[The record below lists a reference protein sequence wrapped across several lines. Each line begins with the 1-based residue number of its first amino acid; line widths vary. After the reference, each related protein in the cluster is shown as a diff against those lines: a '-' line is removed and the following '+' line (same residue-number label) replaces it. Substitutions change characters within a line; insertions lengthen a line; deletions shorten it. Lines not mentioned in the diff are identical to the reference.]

1 MVVFLFDI
9 VGSVVD
15 YNKVTLEADKI
26 LITEKVARTL
36 RDYIDNFF
44 GCESCRQRFVATF
57 DACGHDRCDR
67 LKDEFSEKESDWV
80 QVPLWL
86 YETHN
91 AVNVRL
97 LKERASRENRDATP
111 DEMANV
117 RWPPKTECSACWV
130 SDGEWDE
137 EFVYK
142 YLRLEYGQRDAYSAD
157 LRREIMSRQE
167 SEPEHEADWREYFL
181 PCTALSAAA
190 IIMLVTASAAKRQ
203 RHCQSRSAAP
213 VASLSPSE
221 PDILDEIRAI
231 ANYGKLR
238 KKNDIMD
245 EIRAIA
251 NYGKIEKKKRAVTSS
266 GELFPPDLLIE
277 QSASKQKEKLP

>member
-1 MVVFLFDI
+1 M
-9 VGSVVD
+9 VD
-15 YNKVTLEADKI
+15 YNKVTLEAEKI

-67 LKDEFSEKESDWV
+67 LKDEFSEKEMDWV
-80 QVPLWL
+80 HLPLWL
-86 YETHN
+86 SETHN

-97 LKERASRENRDATP
+97 LKERTARENRDATP
-111 DEMANV
+111 EEMANV
-117 RWPPKTECSACWV
+117 RWPPQNECSACWV
-130 SDGEWDE
+130 SEGEWDE
-137 EFVYK
+137 DFVYK

-157 LRREIMSRQE
+157 LRNEIMSRQE
-167 SEPEHEADWREYFL
+167 SYSKYEADWWEYFPSYSVFSVAAVSML
-181 PCTALSAAA
+181 ATAC
-190 IIMLVTASAAKRQ
+190 AAKRRLQ
-203 RHCQSRSAAP
+203 TRSEATMT
-213 VASLSPSE
+213 SPHV

-238 KKNDIMD
+238 EKPDIMD

-251 NYGKIEKKKRAVTSS
+251 NFGKIGKLNQIATGL

-277 QSASKQKEKLP
+277 QSASKQKEKLA